1 MKRRFVDLFKGEP
14 THPCV
19 QSVNGKWVVAY
30 ERGGRFVVPGHT
42 GMKDSPLAFV
52 GDLTEGSKYG
62 YVYSNKRD
70 AVERAKEL
78 FPYRRYT

>member
-1 MKRRFVDLFKGEP
+1 MRRRFVDLFAGEP
-14 THPCV
+14 VHPCV

-30 ERGGRFVVPGHT
+30 ERNGRFVVPGHT
-42 GMKDSPLAFV
+42 GMKDNPNAFV
-52 GDLTEGSKYG
+52 GDLTEGSKFG

-78 FPYRRYT
+78 FPYRR